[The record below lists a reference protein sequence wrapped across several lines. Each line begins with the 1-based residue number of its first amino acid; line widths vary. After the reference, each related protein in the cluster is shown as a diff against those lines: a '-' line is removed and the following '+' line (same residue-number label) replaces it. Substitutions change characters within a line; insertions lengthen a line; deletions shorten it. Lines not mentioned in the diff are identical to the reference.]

1 MPHRWKEIVD
11 LVEKIYDAAIDFRKF
26 EEVLER
32 LASFYPRGRGL
43 FFHHDSS
50 ARTSNFSFSTGWQP
64 YELEYL
70 QSNHGIHCPWMRR
83 LPGRPVGLVAPAEAM
98 AEKAELR
105 GSDFYHDLLRPCG
118 LETAVGVTLSR
129 DERRF
134 TLASVVFGD
143 RGHDSA
149 RKMDVDLLAAV
160 TPHLQRAL
168 QIGRHLSALGTV
180 RTAWEAALDGLGIGV
195 VLVAPCGLIR
205 FANCVAEQI
214 LRAGDAVLTSREG
227 RLATRDP
234 RALDRL
240 RRMVLACAMTS
251 TGDSLASGG
260 VVSAPAADRPPLRLL
275 VVPIRQLSASVVGH
289 GPCALILIGDP
300 ARRGTIPI
308 NHLSKLY
315 NLTSRERSVFEG
327 VMLGHDVQE
336 MAALR
341 QVGMETIRSQL
352 KAVLHKTGCRRQ
364 IDLLRLLARE
374 YLPDLRDIE
383 IPSRIFDGTSRSS

>member
-1 MPHRWKEIVD
+1 MPHPPKEIVD

-26 EEVLER
+26 KDFLEN
-32 LASFYPRGRGL
+32 LASFYPSGRGL
-43 FFHHDSS
+43 FFHHDSA
-50 ARTSNFSFSTGWQP
+50 ARTSSFSFSTGWQP
-64 YELEYL
+64 HELEYL
-70 QSNHGIHCPWMRR
+70 QSNHGIHCPWMRK

-118 LETAVGVTLSR
+118 LETAVGVTLAR

-149 RKMDVDLLAAV
+149 RKVDVDLLAAV

-168 QIGRHLSALGTV
+168 LIGRHLSALGTI

-195 VLVAPCGLIR
+195 VLVGPCGLIR
-205 FANCVAEQI
+205 FANGVAEQI
-214 LRAGDAVLTSREG
+214 LRAGGALTSREG

-234 RALDRL
+234 RALGRL

-251 TGDSLASGG
+251 AGDSLASGG
-260 VVSAPAADRPPLRLL
+260 VISAPAGDRPPLRLL
-275 VVPIRQLSASVVGH
+275 IVPIRQLSASVVGH
-289 GPCALILIGDP
+289 GPCALILISDP
-300 ARRGTIPI
+300 VRRGTIPI
-308 NHLSKLY
+308 NHLGELY
-315 NLTSRERSVFEG
+315 NLTGKERSVLEG
-327 VMLGHDVQE
+327 MMLGHGVEE
-336 MAALR
+336 MATRR
-341 QVGMETIRSQL
+341 QVGTETIRSQL

-364 IDLLRLLARE
+364 VDLLRLLARE
-374 YLPDLRDIE
+374 YLPDLRGIE
-383 IPSRIFDGTSRSS
+383 VPPRTFDTTSLSS